1 MLLNNE
7 PQTKKEEDLSF
18 TQKCILISIL
28 AKDNSK
34 ILITSFYD
42 LPLVKLYTSE
52 INTKNLIYTKIKG
65 VLCFLQNKTKDPNSN
80 KYFFQIYSLDN
91 YSLLFNAELNKQDLQ
106 HYIKVRDFLYCL
118 ETKEYL
124 IAFKFRS
131 KQNAEK
137 FYTQVRGEPNKDT
150 LTQNEKA
157 YNIDSSKLNN
167 NIYKDIIDSIKEE
180 FLKNNKK
187 KDIKSSSSK
196 FNTNT
201 KNNESTKIIV
211 NDCEDDYLDFSNIY
225 YLYVLMNNTEFDVE
239 DNMLDIFESKKID
252 KNACQNIIN
261 QFNKNN
267 LPNFPMQIIDKD
279 YNNILNKRK
288 YINFMTNNIMETIR
302 QKTVLF
308 KLKNE
313 NRQKQNQEQKD
324 GGEQYESSRR
334 KLSIATRKVNSNLKN
349 TDSKVKNRSVEK
361 RKVLFTNSV
370 IKKNSINFRDV
381 NKKGNANKN
390 ANFNKSFKGSEN
402 NKDNLKNSK
411 TIKFENKSMSAIKQ
425 KGYETNPKEKKKGMS
440 SAFNIG
446 GIFKKKKKE

>member
-1 MLLNNE
+1 
-7 PQTKKEEDLSF
+7 
-18 TQKCILISIL
+18 
-28 AKDNSK
+28 
-34 ILITSFYD
+34 
-42 LPLVKLYTSE
+42 
-52 INTKNLIYTKIKG
+52 
-65 VLCFLQNKTKDPNSN
+65 
-80 KYFFQIYSLDN
+80 
-91 YSLLFNAELNKQDLQ
+91 
-106 HYIKVRDFLYCL
+106 
-118 ETKEYL
+118 
-124 IAFKFRS
+124 
-131 KQNAEK
+131 
-137 FYTQVRGEPNKDT
+137 
-150 LTQNEKA
+150 
-157 YNIDSSKLNN
+157 
-167 NIYKDIIDSIKEE
+167 
-180 FLKNNKK
+180 
-187 KDIKSSSSK
+187 
-196 FNTNT
+196 
-201 KNNESTKIIV
+201 
-211 NDCEDDYLDFSNIY
+211 
-225 YLYVLMNNTEFDVE
+225 MNNTEFDVE

-440 SAFNIG
+440 NAFNIG